1 MRHWVVLVLFL
12 LALGTLRTVGCG
24 DDPCGDCN
32 DGDPCTIDEC
42 SSRRVGE
49 PPGMCQPD
57 ERPVEPY
64 CSHRDQPDGTSC
76 GSGNVCVSGVC
87 RENPCAGCVDD
98 GNQCTDY
105 CDYERGVC
113 NVPRRGD
120 PCRGEAHDGR
130 CSGDGV
136 CIVCEELDCDDG
148 DLCTTDQCSEGY
160 GCQHTRGVYCDQ
172 CAICDPETGECSD
185 ALVEGHLC
193 EADDEL
199 GISVDLFRSMYGLC
213 ESGRCTGQPCDLT
226 SEEVYRCPIE
236 GHPWASVCCPWEHLP
251 DYPRGYCMRGDTC
264 NEARCLTEC
273 PSTDLV
279 YDCVYKAYGDCAVVE
294 YCRTEC
300 APRDYHQ
307 CVRQGGVCPSP

>member
-1 MRHWVVLVLFL
+1 VRWLVGLTL
-12 LALGTLRTVGCG
+12 LLLGLGTLRVAGCG
-24 DDPCGDCN
+24 DASPCGNCD
-32 DGDPCTIDEC
+32 DGNPCTIDDC
-42 SSRRVGE
+42 VFVVWSTGPNTGYQCDHDPAR
-49 PPGMCQPD
+49 
-57 ERPVEPY
+57 
-64 CSHRDQPDGTSC
+64 DGTPC
-76 GSGNVCVSGVC
+76 GSGCGSGDVCVDGVC
-87 RENPCAGCVDD
+87 GENPCAGCVDD

-113 NVPRRGD
+113 NVPRRGNS
-120 PCRGEAHDGR
+120 CMSESGRDGL
-130 CSGDGV
+130 CSWDEV

-148 DLCTTDQCSEGY
+148 DLCTTDQCREGY
-160 GCQHTRGVYCDQ
+160 GCEHKWGVYCDQ

-226 SEEVYRCPIE
+226 SEEVYPCPIE

-251 DYPRGYCMRGDTC
+251 DYPRGYCMRWDTC

-273 PSTDLV
+273 PSTYLV
-279 YDCVYKAYGDCAVVE
+279 YD
-294 YCRTEC
+294 
-300 APRDYHQ
+300 
-307 CVRQGGVCPSP
+307 